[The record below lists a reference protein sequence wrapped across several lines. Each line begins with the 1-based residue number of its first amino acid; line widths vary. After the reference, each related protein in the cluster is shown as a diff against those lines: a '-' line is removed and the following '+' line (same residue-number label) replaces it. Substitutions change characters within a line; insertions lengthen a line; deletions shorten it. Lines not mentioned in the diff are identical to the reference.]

1 MYFMFACVG
10 PCRANACSGD
20 PRQRTTVPTPLE
32 RYQDRAPHAATADF
46 APLPGVA
53 GGGGASA
60 RLPRRAVVRGSH
72 MTDAHDAAPAARGRP
87 DDNTETTTLSTRRC
101 IQRHIH
107 APLGGVAG
115 TTSRCACHVPAHLA
129 LAPPLIISCNRAGA
143 PAIDGPCVA
152 G

>member
-1 MYFMFACVG
+1 MSD
-10 PCRANACSGD
+10 RAELTRAAEIHAS
-20 PRQRTTVPTPLE
+20 VPHRVHAAS

-87 DDNTETTTLSTRRC
+87 GTTTRDDNIVDTTLYTETYTRTPGWC
-101 IQRHIH
+101 
-107 APLGGVAG
+107 GGHDVAL
-115 TTSRCACHVPAHLA
+115 RLP
-129 LAPPLIISCNRAGA
+129 RASPFG
-143 PAIDGPCVA
+143 IGSSLDYQL
-152 G
+152 